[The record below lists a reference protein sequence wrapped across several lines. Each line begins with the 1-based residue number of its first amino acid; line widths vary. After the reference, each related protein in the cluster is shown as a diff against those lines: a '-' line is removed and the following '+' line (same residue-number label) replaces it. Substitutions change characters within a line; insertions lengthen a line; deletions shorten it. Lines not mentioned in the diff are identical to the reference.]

1 MQIHINTVVSR
12 EGRGNDQEGREGG
25 RREGGRDGG
34 RGRGKGRKGRRE
46 GMRKGKITSAQNRAV
61 MYTYNIWLICAL

>member
-1 MQIHINTVVSR
+1 MYNIPVTVDKHIILYLVILMQIYVNTVVSR
-12 EGRGNDQEGREGG
+12 EGRGNDQEGSEGG

-46 GMRKGKITSAQNRAV
+46 GMRKGKI
-61 MYTYNIWLICAL
+61 